1 MQSKEDKWY
10 RYFESRNGDML
21 LVVEENE
28 IDSNKAPHTE
38 VLVADGTKV
47 FLLCEG
53 ISSKKLEVYK
63 EVTRDRFINE
73 LDNSYIRLKELYF
86 NKLPF

>member
-10 RYFESRNGDML
+10 RYFETGDIL
-21 LVVEENE
+21 LVIEEKD
-28 IDSNKAPHTE
+28 IDSGGKISLDTLAF
-38 VLVADGTKV
+38 DGTKL
-47 FLLCEG
+47 FLLCKG
-53 ISSKKLEVYK
+53 ISSRKLKEYK

-73 LDNSYIRLKELYF
+73 LDNTFIRLKELYF

>member
-1 MQSKEDKWY
+1 MQSKEKKWY
-10 RYFESRNGDML
+10 RYFESYNGDTL
-21 LVVEENE
+21 LVVEG
-28 IDSNKAPHTE
+28 NKINNGKEPHVE
-38 VLVADGTKV
+38 VLAFDGTKM

-73 LDNSYIRLKELYF
+73 LTNSYVRLKELYY
-86 NKLPF
+86 NDLPF